1 MKVTSGTRRG
11 TLLYT
16 PDDLSVRPTTDKV
29 KQAIFNMI
37 QFEVAKDNV
46 LDLFAGSGALGIE
59 ALSRGAKH
67 CTFVDIN
74 PEIVRKNIEK
84 VRFGDVSTVVCKDY
98 QTFLKQ
104 CTKQF
109 DLVFLDPPYQK
120 GMAQDALMLLVE
132 QKLLSPDCLVI
143 WESDASEQITHPDTI
158 RIVKERTFGRIHVR
172 IGALL

>member
-11 TLLYT
+11 TLLYA

-29 KQAIFNMI
+29 KQAVFNMI
-37 QFEVAKDNV
+37 QFEVAKDSV

-67 CTFVDIN
+67 CTFVDIH
-74 PEIVRKNIEK
+74 PEIVKKNIEK
-84 VRFGDVSTVVCKDY
+84 VRFGDVSTVICKDY

-120 GMAQDALMLLVE
+120 GMAEDALRLLVE
-132 QKLLSPDCLVI
+132 QNLLSPDCLVI
-143 WESDASEQITHPDTI
+143 WESDASEQIPHPDEI
-158 RIVKERTFGRIHVR
+158 RIVKERIFGRIHVR
-172 IGALL
+172 IGALI